1 MQWEHI
7 QGAQIRAQI
16 REALR
21 LAGESGVTSKAIAA
35 KIGNAQRNV
44 RWYLSN
50 TEGLA
55 LFAGTRSRTLSRWFA
70 PGLDAAA
77 AAYVAECNKRES
89 AKAPAGPRTLQA
101 IVDAAIDGRTV
112 DDICELTGNAR
123 RTVRKAIAA
132 LSKAGRVSAATWP
145 SGSAAGGTVK
155 RYWSIAE
162 GAKQPPVK
170 EPRKRVHV
178 SRAKP
183 MDQHKKPGPKEKAGA
198 VVMPSRKPPVVASA
212 PMPVIVP
219 EHVKV
224 TVCPSGKDQRFTVH
238 HPMPFFRAMQLGSYM
253 RTGSVIEAAYGG
265 GR

>member
-1 MQWEHI
+1 MQWAHV
-7 QGAQIRAQI
+7 QGAQIRAQL

-21 LAGESGVTSKAIAA
+21 LAGESGATSKALAA
-35 KIGNAQRNV
+35 GIGNAQRNV

-55 LFAGTRSRTLSRWFA
+55 LFAETRSRTLSRWFA

-89 AKAPAGPRTLQA
+89 TKAPAGPRTLQA

-112 DDICELTGNAR
+112 DDICQATGNAR

-132 LSKAGRVSAATWP
+132 LSKAGRVAAATWP

-155 RYWSIAE
+155 RYWSIE
-162 GAKQPPVK
+162 HGAQQPPVK

-183 MDQHKKPGPKEKAGA
+183 AEQHKKRGRKAKP
-198 VVMPSRKPPVVASA
+198 VEFVRSTRKPPVVASA

-224 TVCPSGKDQRFTVH
+224 TVCPSGKDHRFTVK
-238 HPMPFFRAMQLGSYM
+238 HPTPFFAHMQLGSYM
-253 RTGSVIEAAYGG
+253 RTGSAIEAAYGG
-265 GR
+265 AR